1 MKKKRTM
8 QKSLFFIIVTVAI
21 LAMMTSVFAF
31 SAFADDV
38 AKTGTIV
45 DGDKTYTWTFD
56 GTNKLTLTVTN
67 AQWGENVNG
76 LVSADADYQAAKA
89 VYGESVT
96 ELEVI
101 GCGKMRGAVSLLGC
115 PNIETIILRPQS
127 QVRWD
132 NTTKMFGGLKKL
144 KTIRTYSNDGNS
156 ADDVDYIDLSYVFTI
171 GNDDGQINYTFENC
185 TSIEK
190 VVLPT
195 KFQFFGKGNGTSES
209 EKLKYIPTGFF
220 SGCTSLSDISIP
232 SWVTEIKDNAFKGCT
247 ALTEIT
253 VPASVTTISATAF
266 AESGLADLYFEGT
279 DISVINGK
287 IDKSVRIHT
296 ANTDVAEKLTAAGY
310 TVIDPLADYTETHE
324 FSYESRTY
332 TWTFDG
338 NTKTLSIVCT
348 AGKNYGEKM
357 VEGLLKEADFTAFAE
372 SYGEYVKT
380 LSFDGYDKLRGNIN
394 KITSYCPNIRKI
406 ILNSTSLDI
415 GSGSFSG
422 FEKLEVLVL
431 RGHDKN
437 NDSYIDYSSIGQCA
451 YVPDQFTNMFKGC
464 KSVKTVVF
472 GSESFK
478 FGSGSRYTSIG
489 AGMFDGCE
497 SLDDVVLPAWVTGLD
512 ALSFANCKSLKT
524 ITIASD
530 TLTVDATA
538 FSGTSLEKIVYT
550 GADADVIKNNF
561 GTDIAIYTDN
571 ETVAAALK
579 AAGYTVGSAVD
590 IVYESHD
597 YVYDGKNYNWTFDG
611 STRTLTIT
619 CTAGV
624 AWSEPYIWGLIL
636 NESFRTFAENFGDFV
651 EILSIKAD
659 KPENSK
665 INDGISDINTYCP
678 NIRKVE
684 TEVVRFQ
691 GNVAIFAGMEKLEAV
706 SFLTSEDL
714 CSYVDLANA
723 GTLANSED
731 ALYGMFAGCTSLKKV
746 VLGSAVKIKDGE
758 KLYIIPSSMFAGC
771 TSLRNITIPEQTT
784 TIKSTAFKGTALR
797 DITIPASVTSINTSA
812 FEGCTSLKSV
822 FIESE
827 TTNLIID
834 FDAFCGCSDI
844 TFFCKNAEVAEYIGE
859 MLSESGATDAR
870 AVSLDGGMSIEGLA
884 VRVSGY
890 NGLRTHF
897 KFDQTKTN
905 EGFTLV
911 EYGTLC
917 ASSDKFDCYEETIDS
932 LIAAGDVA
940 DSGIVKVKVW
950 DGEDYCDRVD
960 YSDLSGVK
968 FTVTVVKFTEQLYDR
983 TIKMVGYEIWQ
994 DESGEK
1000 YAIFTKYDNR
1010 DYEDISLLGVTL
1022 GFLSG
1027 CDAEGE
1033 PNSKYLTNNARNPI
1047 YATLAGSEHIDLT
1060 TSNASVKG
1068 MLFDHPI
1075 NSFAKTAVYTTASST
1090 KEEFTSLGLTKAQ
1103 RLVVANYIY
1112 GENTEYKLP
1121 ELNKLWSEYMIDK
1134 VESVPEGRSFIY
1146 ITDTHSGNSY
1156 YSTTLID
1163 YAKKALGI
1171 NTVIFG
1177 GDPFNV
1183 SDTREGALDQL
1194 KTYSEGQFYG
1204 TFGSNALYTVGNHDS
1219 NYPKIQILGNTSSY
1233 NKEEYLISDTDLFDA
1248 TVGHQ
1253 TGIVFDKNAIAA
1265 AEDLTYSDNALY
1277 TAEEMKTQME
1287 AAMKMHYYYDDAEN
1301 KIRYIILDTGDNGLS
1316 QTMTLGG
1323 ATYFYMLYTQLGWL
1337 SEVLEDVANNHPEYD
1352 VVVSGHEFSWA
1363 YKGSTETN
1371 IETLVHRIL
1380 CDYRSGASSTLTFS
1394 ANGNENMAKLC
1405 ASSKNATNSGANVT
1419 LKYDFTARKSA
1430 SSQGTI
1436 FTVGGHWHLDAS
1448 LLHVVDGNGTNKII
1462 DLSVAGNE
1470 TTDLSKGVLRLQT
1483 MADNVSGVS
1492 DSDKTSL
1499 GITRERN
1506 TLTEYCF
1513 DIITITDDGRIVC
1526 TRVGDGAN
1534 GGEGRSFDYNG

>member
-127 QVRWD
+127 RVRWD

-195 KFQFFGKGNGTSES
+195 KYQFFGKGNGTSES

-324 FSYESRTY
+324 FSYDSRTY

-348 AGKNYGEKM
+348 AGKNYGERM

-415 GSGSFSG
+415 GSESFSG

-451 YVPDQFTNMFKGC
+451 FAPDQFTNMFKGC

-550 GADADVIKNNF
+550 GTDADVIKNNF

-597 YVYDGKNYNWTFDG
+597 YVYDGKSYNWTFDG

-636 NESFRTFAENFGDFV
+636 NESFETFAENFGGFV

-723 GTLANSED
+723 GTL
-731 ALYGMFAGCTSLKKV
+731 
-746 VLGSAVKIKDGE
+746 
-758 KLYIIPSSMFAGC
+758 
-771 TSLRNITIPEQTT
+771 
-784 TIKSTAFKGTALR
+784 
-797 DITIPASVTSINTSA
+797 
-812 FEGCTSLKSV
+812 
-822 FIESE
+822 
-827 TTNLIID
+827 
-834 FDAFCGCSDI
+834 
-844 TFFCKNAEVAEYIGE
+844 
-859 MLSESGATDAR
+859 
-870 AVSLDGGMSIEGLA
+870 
-884 VRVSGY
+884 
-890 NGLRTHF
+890 
-897 KFDQTKTN
+897 
-905 EGFTLV
+905 
-911 EYGTLC
+911 C
-917 ASSDKFDCYEETIDS
+917 ASSDKFDGYEETIDS

-1027 CDAEGE
+1027 CDVEGK
-1033 PNSKYLTNNARNPI
+1033 PNSKYITNNARNPI

-1134 VESVPEGRSFIY
+1134 VESVPEGRSF
-1146 ITDTHSGNSY
+1146 
-1156 YSTTLID
+1156 
-1163 YAKKALGI
+1163 
-1171 NTVIFG
+1171 
-1177 GDPFNV
+1177 
-1183 SDTREGALDQL
+1183 
-1194 KTYSEGQFYG
+1194 
-1204 TFGSNALYTVGNHDS
+1204 
-1219 NYPKIQILGNTSSY
+1219 
-1233 NKEEYLISDTDLFDA
+1233 
-1248 TVGHQ
+1248 
-1253 TGIVFDKNAIAA
+1253 
-1265 AEDLTYSDNALY
+1265 
-1277 TAEEMKTQME
+1277 
-1287 AAMKMHYYYDDAEN
+1287 
-1301 KIRYIILDTGDNGLS
+1301 
-1316 QTMTLGG
+1316 
-1323 ATYFYMLYTQLGWL
+1323 
-1337 SEVLEDVANNHPEYD
+1337 
-1352 VVVSGHEFSWA
+1352 
-1363 YKGSTETN
+1363 
-1371 IETLVHRIL
+1371 
-1380 CDYRSGASSTLTFS
+1380 
-1394 ANGNENMAKLC
+1394 
-1405 ASSKNATNSGANVT
+1405 
-1419 LKYDFTARKSA
+1419 
-1430 SSQGTI
+1430 
-1436 FTVGGHWHLDAS
+1436 
-1448 LLHVVDGNGTNKII
+1448 
-1462 DLSVAGNE
+1462 
-1470 TTDLSKGVLRLQT
+1470 
-1483 MADNVSGVS
+1483 
-1492 DSDKTSL
+1492 
-1499 GITRERN
+1499 
-1506 TLTEYCF
+1506 
-1513 DIITITDDGRIVC
+1513 
-1526 TRVGDGAN
+1526 
-1534 GGEGRSFDYNG
+1534 DYNG